1 MISVQQSLSFI
12 CHKPTGNPLAQS
24 VQVTATLEEWIV
36 VNASRTPWIRISNDA
51 GFGNAFFS
59 VQVNAFDP
67 SVVLGLQ
74 TGTLQLRSPDPTI
87 TITVNLTVF
96 AT

>member
-12 CHKPTGNPLAQS
+12 CHLPAGNPLTQT
-24 VQVTATLEEWIV
+24 VQVTASLEEWTV
-36 VNASRTPWIRISNDA
+36 VNASGTPWIRISNDA

-59 VQVNAFDP
+59 VQVNAYDS

-74 TGTLQLRSPDPTI
+74 TGTLQLRSPDATI
-87 TITVNLTVF
+87 TITVNLIVY